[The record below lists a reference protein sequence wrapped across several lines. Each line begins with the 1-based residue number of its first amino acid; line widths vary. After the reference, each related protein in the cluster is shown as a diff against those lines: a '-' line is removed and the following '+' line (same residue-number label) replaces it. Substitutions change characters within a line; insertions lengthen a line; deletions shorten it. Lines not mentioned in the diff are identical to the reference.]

1 MPVIHADMIDNN
13 DIMSAYTVCDVGE
26 KIPTDEK
33 YYYKCPLCV
42 RICM

>member
-1 MPVIHADMIDNN
+1 MAVIHADMIDNN
-13 DIMSAYTVCDVGE
+13 DIMSVYTFDVGE

-33 YYYKCPLCV
+33 YYCKCPLCV